1 MSMAT
6 QIWEDSNKM
15 YLSIVWGNMV
25 QKVDEGTPGAKRRDY
40 ETSDGNTGTKYELHY
55 KDLVGTITGMEFKDW
70 DYGEQFILTL
80 TKGED
85 AAQISMS
92 TDSRYFTAFAKKLP
106 NVNVDEE
113 IILNSFDFV
122 LKDGKQLRGLD
133 IKQNGEKITDAY
145 WDGKKAL
152 KGIPEVSKAEAK
164 GYDKD
169 DWKLHFIKIKK
180 FLKAEVQKVELST
193 VNVEQ
198 PLEVN
203 EAEDV
208 FE

>member
-1 MSMAT
+1 
-6 QIWEDSNKM
+6 
-15 YLSIVWGNMV
+15 
-25 QKVDEGTPGAKRRDY
+25 
-40 ETSDGNTGTKYELHY
+40 
-55 KDLVGTITGMEFKDW
+55 
-70 DYGEQFILTL
+70 
-80 TKGED
+80 
-85 AAQISMS
+85 MS

-113 IILNSFDFV
+113 ITLNSFDFTT
-122 LKDGKQLRGLD
+122 KDGKQLRGLD
-133 IKQNGEKITDAY
+133 IKQNGEKMTDAY

-152 KGIPEVSKAEAK
+152 RGIPEVSKADAK

-203 EAEDV
+203 D
-208 FE
+208 